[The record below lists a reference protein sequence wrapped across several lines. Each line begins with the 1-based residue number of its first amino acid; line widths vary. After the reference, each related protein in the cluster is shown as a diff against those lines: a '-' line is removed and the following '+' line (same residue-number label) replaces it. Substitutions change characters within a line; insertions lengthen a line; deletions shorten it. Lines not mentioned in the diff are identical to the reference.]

1 LLRRQERNDP
11 MLAALKPLTFLNMK
25 AEPVQ
30 QKRIEQIDIIWA
42 QAVYEIPRSL
52 SPGETACH

>member
-1 LLRRQERNDP
+1 
-11 MLAALKPLTFLNMK
+11 MLAGLEPLPFLNVK

-42 QAVYEIPRSL
+42 QAVYEIPRSPN
-52 SPGETACH
+52 PGETACH

>member
-1 LLRRQERNDP
+1 
-11 MLAALKPLTFLNMK
+11 MLAALEPLTPLNFK

-42 QAVYEIPRSL
+42 QAVYETPGSL
-52 SPGETACH
+52 SP